1 MLAFSPLLLV
11 VPMASLKLPQPRD
24 RFNFRVCHDFTLYKP
39 MKTPEQCQSM
49 VDIRAEIDR
58 LDRQVVALL
67 GQRFAYVKA
76 ASKFKTSETTVRAP
90 ERLQAMLQQR
100 RVWAEEE
107 GLDADVIE
115 KMYQDLVNHFIDE
128 EMKHWKQSEMK

>member
-1 MLAFSPLLLV
+1 
-11 VPMASLKLPQPRD
+11 
-24 RFNFRVCHDFTLYKP
+24 
-39 MKTPEQCQSM
+39 MKTPDQCESM

-115 KMYQDLVNHFIDE
+115 KMYQDLVNHFINE
-128 EMKHWKQSEMK
+128 EMKHWKQSKIK

>member
-1 MLAFSPLLLV
+1 
-11 VPMASLKLPQPRD
+11 
-24 RFNFRVCHDFTLYKP
+24 
-39 MKTPEQCQSM
+39 MKTPEQCESM

-100 RVWAEEE
+100 RVWAEAE

-115 KMYQDLVNHFIDE
+115 KMYQDLVNHFINE
-128 EMKHWKQSEMK
+128 EMKHWKQSDIQ

>member
-1 MLAFSPLLLV
+1 
-11 VPMASLKLPQPRD
+11 MASLKVPQPRD
-24 RFNFRVCHDFTLYKP
+24 RFDFRVCHDFTFCKP
-39 MKTPEQCQSM
+39 MKTPDQCENM

-76 ASKFKTSETTVRAP
+76 ASKFKTSETTIRAP

-107 GLDADVIE
+107 GLDADAIE
-115 KMYQDLVNHFIDE
+115 KMYQDLVNH
-128 EMKHWKQSEMK
+128 W